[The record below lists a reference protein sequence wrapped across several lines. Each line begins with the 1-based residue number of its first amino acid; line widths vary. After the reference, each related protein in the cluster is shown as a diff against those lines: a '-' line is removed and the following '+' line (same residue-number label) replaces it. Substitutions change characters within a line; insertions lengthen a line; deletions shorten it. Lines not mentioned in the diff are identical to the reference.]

1 MANRSTDNASMLAK
15 AEDAFQ
21 REDYASTYKY
31 CSELMKGKT
40 ASVVVY
46 MQCVAS
52 LKLRENTKEF
62 VDALIDDTLLLTVA
76 LDNFYVQSGMQNQ
89 NIVTYVRETL
99 FTLLTSLI
107 VNTQKNYPFKSPKRS
122 FKNAFTGAQASI
134 TNMRKLKS
142 YDFSKFH
149 INLPGKLAGFAQETA
164 EKLIAHVT
172 NSINISKDVTNNWLY
187 EDETDDLF
195 ERILNYKAALTAP
208 VTSSGSEESAQP
220 IRMNKNEISEYI
232 EDISSDDRSEFKLE
246 ELDDINISPPADVK
260 VNENYTGESQR
271 VTVSQV
277 LGKNNEEKSPAE
289 SAAKTNT
296 LNLTG
301 STQLQRNKDT
311 KKQIETQA
319 SPEAMNTIKE
329 EFGGFSVKK
338 SKTKDVFVMPEA
350 LDDFSGQDRSIRPTK
365 GKNSKKQ
372 PIDLLI
378 GVFVILFI
386 IAVAYIIIYFL
397 LN

>member
-1 MANRSTDNASMLAK
+1 MANQPTDNASMLAK

-134 TNMRKLKS
+134 ANLRKLKS

-149 INLPGKLAGFAQETA
+149 TNLPDKLAAFAQETA

-195 ERILNYKAALTAP
+195 ERILNYKAALSAP
-208 VTSSGSEESAQP
+208 ATSSGSEETAQP
-220 IRMNKNEISEYI
+220 IRMNKSEISEYI
-232 EDISSDDRSEFKLE
+232 EDISSDAESEFKLE
-246 ELDDINISPPADVK
+246 ELDDINIAPPSDVK

-277 LGKNNEEKSPAE
+277 LGQNNEEKKPAE
-289 SAAKTNT
+289 SAAKTNK

-319 SPEAMNTIKE
+319 SPEVMNTIKE

-365 GKNSKKQ
+365 GKSSKKQ